1 MTDVA
6 AENGVNRV
14 LIVDDDPVIRI
25 VFAEAL
31 AAIGIATDEAESGEE
46 AIAAIGRR
54 VPDLV
59 LLDFAMPGMDGF
71 ETCRAMRKLAV
82 SCKVPVLIATGYRE
96 IVEEAFQAGATDFI
110 HKPVD
115 PELLQHR
122 VRFLIRA
129 QATLAKLSESEQ
141 RLANAQRQTRM
152 GSWEWTA
159 GDEAMIWSEGIY
171 RLFDMQQRPGAST
184 YEAFLH
190 AAHPHDRGALE
201 KAMREALSESRPL
214 SLEHRI
220 ALPSGTEHIVHQQGE
235 VLRGEDGSPDRIS
248 GTMHD
253 ITERR
258 QAEDHIRHL
267 AFYDS
272 LTALP
277 NRRMLADH
285 LKRLLNRTKDT
296 DEKIALLFLDLDRF
310 KRINDTLGHAA
321 GDALLRTVAE
331 RLMTCVRTT
340 DTVGRPQDEG
350 AVSRF
355 GGDEF
360 TMVLPGLRSSA
371 EAGIVAHRILKALRA
386 PMVLEGK
393 RLCVTSSI
401 GIVFC
406 PEDGSDADT
415 LLRNADA
422 AMYLAKENGGDTFQF
437 YSESLN
443 RRAVRR
449 LNLETALRGALE
461 NDELALHY
469 QPQIDS
475 RSGKIF
481 GVEALLRW
489 QSPDLGL
496 VAPGEFIPLAE
507 ESDLILSL
515 GEWVLRTACEQ
526 QRLWQAGGLG
536 EVRMAVNVSSRQ
548 IRKSGFAESVERVL
562 RDTGLDPSTLELE
575 ITESAFLGDEHNAV
589 ETLLQLRSMGLR
601 LALDDFGTGYSSL
614 SHLTRLPIDTLKID
628 GSFVAQMG
636 EDTQANDVVA
646 AVIAMANRLRLTVIA
661 EGVETAA
668 QEESLR
674 EEGCHLVQ
682 GFLHSHPVEAAAA
695 EELLRRS
702 RAR

>member
-1 MTDVA
+1 MADVT
-6 AENGVNRV
+6 AENRVIRV
-14 LIVDDDPVIRI
+14 LIVDDDPVIRV

-31 AAIGIATDEAESGEE
+31 AAIGVATDEVESGEQALA
-46 AIAAIGRR
+46 AIARR

-71 ETCRAMRKLAV
+71 ETCRALRKLSVAH
-82 SCKVPVLIATGYRE
+82 KIPILIATGYPE
-96 IVEEAFQAGATDFI
+96 TVEDAFQAGATDFI

-115 PELLQHR
+115 PQLLQHR
-122 VRFLIRA
+122 VRFLMRA
-129 QATLAKLSESEQ
+129 QATLAKLSESEE
-141 RLANAQRQTRM
+141 RLANAQRLTRM
-152 GSWEWTA
+152 GNWEWTA

-184 YEAFLH
+184 HEAFLR
-190 AAHPHDRGALE
+190 AAHPHDRAALE
-201 KAMREALSESRPL
+201 KALCEALSESRPL

-220 ALPSGTEHIVHQQGE
+220 VLPSGTEHIVHQQGE
-235 VLRGEDGSPDRIS
+235 VLRGENGSPDRIS

-258 QAEDHIRHL
+258 QAEDQIRHL

-285 LKRLLNRTKDT
+285 LKRLLDRAKDT
-296 DEKIALLFLDLDRF
+296 GEKIALLFLDLDDF

-321 GDALLRTVAE
+321 GDALLRTVGE
-331 RLMTCVRTT
+331 RLMTCVRPT
-340 DTVGRPQDEG
+340 DTVGRPQEED

-360 TMVLPGLRSSA
+360 TMVLSGLRSSA
-371 EAGIVAHRILKALRA
+371 EAGIVARRILKALRA
-386 PMVLEGK
+386 PMVLEG
-393 RLCVTSSI
+393 REICVTSSI

-406 PEDGSDADT
+406 PEDGSDSDT
-415 LLRNADA
+415 LLRKADA
-422 AMYLAKENGGDTFQF
+422 AMYLAKEKGGDTFQF

-443 RRAVRR
+443 RRAVRS
-449 LNLETALRGALE
+449 LNLETGLRGALE

-515 GEWVLRTACEQ
+515 GEWALRTACAQ
-526 QRLWQAGGLG
+526 QRLWQADGLG
-536 EVRMAVNVSSRQ
+536 ETRMAVNVSSRQ
-548 IRKSGFAESVERVL
+548 IRKGGFAETVERIL

-575 ITESAFLGDEHNAV
+575 ITESAFLGDERNAV

-601 LALDDFGTGYSSL
+601 VALDDFGTGYSSL
-614 SHLTRLPIDTLKID
+614 SHLTRFPIDTLKID

-636 EDTQANDVVA
+636 EDTQANAVVA

-682 GFLHSHPVEAAAA
+682 GFLYSRPVEAAAA

>member
-1 MTDVA
+1 MADVA
-6 AENGVNRV
+6 AENGVKRV

-31 AAIGIATDEAESGEE
+31 AAIGVVTDEAENGEQ
-46 AIAAIGRR
+46 ALAAIGRR

-71 ETCRAMRKLAV
+71 ETCRAMRKLSA
-82 SCKVPVLIATGYRE
+82 SRDVPVLIATGYPE
-96 IVEEAFQAGATDFI
+96 TVEAAFQAGATDFI
-110 HKPVD
+110 QKPVD
-115 PELLQHR
+115 PQLLQHR

-129 QATLAKLSESEQ
+129 QATVTRLSESEQ
-141 RLANAQRQTRM
+141 RLANAQRLTRM

-171 RLFDMQQRPGAST
+171 RLFEMQPRPGAST
-184 YEAFLH
+184 HEAFLR
-190 AAHPHDRGALE
+190 AAHPHDRDALE
-201 KAMREALSESRPL
+201 KELREALSESRPM

-220 ALPSGTEHIVHQQGE
+220 VLPSGTEHIVHQQGE
-235 VLRGEDGSPDRIS
+235 VLRGENGSADRIS
-248 GTMHD
+248 GTTHD

-258 QAEDHIRHL
+258 QAEDQIRHL

-277 NRRMLADH
+277 NRRMLAEH
-285 LKRLLNRTKDT
+285 LKRLLNRANDSG
-296 DEKIALLFLDLDRF
+296 EKIALLFVDLDRF

-340 DTVGRPQDEG
+340 DTVGRPQEEG

-360 TMVLPGLRSSA
+360 TMVIAGLRSSA
-371 EAGIVAHRILKALRA
+371 EAGIVARRILKALRS
-386 PMVLEGK
+386 PLVLEGK
-393 RLCVTSSI
+393 RLTVTSSI

-406 PEDGSDADT
+406 PEDGSDPDT

-422 AMYLAKENGGDTFQF
+422 AMYLAKEDGGDAFRF

-443 RRAVRR
+443 RGAVRR
-449 LNLETALRGALE
+449 LNLETALRPALE

-469 QPQIDS
+469 QPQIDI
-475 RSGKIF
+475 RSGKIV
-481 GVEALLRW
+481 GVEALARW

-515 GEWVLRTACEQ
+515 GEWALRTACAQ

-536 EVRMAVNVSSRQ
+536 EARMAVNVSSRQ
-548 IRKSGFAESVERVL
+548 VRKGGFAETVERVL
-562 RDTGLDPSTLELE
+562 QDTGLDPSTLELE
-575 ITESAFLGDEHNAV
+575 ITESAFLGDERNAV
-589 ETLLQLRSMGLR
+589 ETLRQLRSMGLR

-614 SHLTRLPIDTLKID
+614 SHLTRFPIDTLKID
-628 GSFVAQMG
+628 GSFVGQMD
-636 EDTQANDVVA
+636 EDPHANAVVA
-646 AVIAMANRLRLTVIA
+646 AVIAMAKRLHLTVIA

-682 GFLHSHPVEAAAA
+682 GFLRSRPVEAAVA